1 MTPTLCVIDTNVVL
15 DLFVFADVAAAPLRS
30 ALQSGSITWIATAAM
45 REELARVLA
54 YPKIVPRLQYYQC
67 TAEKVLQQM
76 DGLVR
81 WVDVAPKAAVTCK
94 DADDQKFIDLAVTH
108 RAMLLSKDH
117 AVLCMQKRLLALGVI
132 SQTAIK

>member
-1 MTPTLCVIDTNVVL
+1 VTPTLCVIDTNVVL